1 MTMTDHQDQDPN
13 TQGAGFEN
21 LNRMP
26 GNKLVV
32 RVIPGLVVFAIIF
45 FFLTLA
51 IGKYGGAALEKKARE
66 NERQIQTERMLKKE
80 KEAADSARGN

>member
-1 MTMTDHQDQDPN
+1 MTKNSNNDSHS
-13 TQGAGFEN
+13 QGAGFQN

-26 GNKLVV
+26 GKKLIVT
-32 RVIPGLVVFAIIF
+32 VIPGLVVFAILF
-45 FFLTLA
+45 FLLTLA

-80 KEAADSARGN
+80 KEANEALRGK